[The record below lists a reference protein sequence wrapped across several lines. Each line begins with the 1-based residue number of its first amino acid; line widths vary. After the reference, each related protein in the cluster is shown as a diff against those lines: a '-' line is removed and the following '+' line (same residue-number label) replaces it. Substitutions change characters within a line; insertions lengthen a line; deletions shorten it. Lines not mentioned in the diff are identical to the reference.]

1 LPIGARIESEDTM
14 KRNVT
19 GLSALITI
27 AATVGGCSGG
37 NSGEKSQVVA
47 RVNDAEITVSQLR
60 TALAAKGDVPPTAA
74 TAQQALDGLVN
85 EQLLVDAAL
94 ANKLDRDPVVVQAVE
109 AARRQMLAR
118 AFLDRA
124 VFPKQ
129 EIGAAEQA
137 SYYKAHP
144 TLFAQRRVYQLASY
158 TVASAQLTDGVLKE
172 LGLAS
177 SPDGVAAV
185 LAGHHVAFETQN
197 LTRAAEQLPLEQLPR
212 FAAADAGDV
221 VIQPAQDERT
231 TLMLITGTQ
240 FAPLGFE
247 SAQPIIQQYLANVR
261 NAEALDAHLKQARA
275 TASISH
281 TDPALLVATA
291 APAVAAEPAEPAAQG
306 SSLQHGAAV
315 LN

>member
-1 LPIGARIESEDTM
+1 MKGILFGAVSIA
-14 KRNVT
+14 K
-19 GLSALITI
+19 LAIAI
-27 AATVGGCSGG
+27 AAAAAAGCSSGSG
-37 NSGEKSQVVA
+37 GEKSQVVA
-47 RVNDAEITVSQLR
+47 RVNGAEITVSQLR
-60 TALAAKGDVPPTAA
+60 TALASKGDAQPTPE

-118 AFLDRA
+118 AYLDRA

-129 EIGAAEQA
+129 DISAAEQTN
-137 SYYKAHP
+137 YYKAHP
-144 TLFAQRRVYQLASY
+144 ALFAQRRVYQLSSY
-158 TVASAQLTDGVLKE
+158 TVPSAQLTDGVLKE

-185 LAGHHVAFETQN
+185 LAGHHIAFDAQN

-212 FAAADAGDV
+212 FAAADTGDV
-221 VIQPAQDERT
+221 VIQPAQGQRT

-240 FAPLGFE
+240 LAPLGFD

-275 TASISH
+275 AASISH
-281 TDPALLVATA
+281 TDPTLLVATA
-291 APAVAAEPAEPAAQG
+291 TPAAPAEPAEPAAQS